1 MTHNHKKASSLGSF
15 IFILLLIALG
25 IGTYLI
31 IKSPAF
37 ETNKPKITLPIS
49 YFWNTHHPFN
59 VSVSDDT
66 GLKNIIAYLSN
77 GHEKIQI
84 ADIVFKKPIKKYTLQ
99 IKYPKIGFEENSD
112 NLKLTVIA
120 NDISKWNFFKGNNK
134 IKTSLLKVDS
144 QKPDVFS
151 LITSYGITRGGSA
164 IAIFKASDKNLKEL
178 YVQTS
183 FGKRFKP
190 SPFYKK
196 GYYAVLVAWPM
207 KEKRFSA
214 KVVAIDEAGNKTRSR
229 LSFFLKA
236 RSYRTSHLQAKD
248 SFINGKISD
257 LADDRPELTKD
268 LSPTGKLRFINE
280 TYRTENDGV
289 IKEITQ
295 KVDSNRIDDFDIKPF
310 YPLHNGKVVGSF
322 GDHRYYWY
330 KDKNNTISE
339 SYHLGIDLAS
349 IKRDN
354 IYITNPGVV
363 VFADYNGIY
372 GNNLI
377 VYHGFGLYTVYGHC
391 STLLK
396 RRGDVVR
403 AHEVAAKTGATGLA
417 LGDHL
422 HFSVMVQ
429 GIFVR
434 PAEWMDSKWIQTN
447 IIDVIENAKK
457 MIDK

>member
-1 MTHNHKKASSLGSF
+1 MKYTQKKASSLSSF
-15 IFILLLIALG
+15 ILILLMIAM
-25 IGTYLI
+25 IVGTYFVL
-31 IKSPAF
+31 KSPSF
-37 ETNKPKITLPIS
+37 EANKPKITLPLS
-49 YFWNTHHPFN
+49 FYWNTHHPFDIN
-59 VSVSDDT
+59 ISDDS
-66 GLKNIIAYLSN
+66 GIKSIIAYLSN
-77 GHEKIQI
+77 GHERIQI
-84 ADIVFKKPIKKYTLQ
+84 ADVELKKPLKNYTLQ
-99 IKYPKIGFEENSD
+99 IKYPKIGFEQNSD

-120 NDISKWNFFKGNNK
+120 NDISKWNFLKGNTR
-134 IKTSLLKVDS
+134 IKSTRIKVDS
-144 QKPDVFS
+144 QKPDLFS

-164 IAIFKASDKNLKEL
+164 LAIFKATDKNLKEL
-178 YVQTS
+178 YIQTN
-183 FGKRFKP
+183 FGKKFKP

-196 GYYAVLVAWPM
+196 GYYAVLVAWPV
-207 KEKRFSA
+207 KQKRFSA
-214 KVVAIDEAGNKTRSR
+214 KIIAIDEAGNKTKAR

-248 SFINGKISD
+248 RFINGKISD
-257 LADDRPELTKD
+257 LAEDRPQDTQN
-268 LSPTGKLRFINE
+268 LSPTEKLRYINE
-280 TYRTENDGV
+280 TYRIENDAL
-289 IKEITQ
+289 IKKITN
-295 KVDSNRIDDFDIKPF
+295 KVDSNRIDDFYIQPF

-330 KDKNNTISE
+330 GDKNNTISE
-339 SYHLGIDLAS
+339 SYHLGVDFAS
-349 IKRDN
+349 IRRDN

-377 VYHGFGLYTVYGHC
+377 IYHGFGLYTVYGHC

-396 RRGDVVR
+396 HRGDVVR
-403 AHEVAAKTGATGLA
+403 AGEVAAKTGATGLA

-434 PAEWMDSKWIQTN
+434 PAEWMDTKWIQTN
-447 IIDVIENAKK
+447 ITDVIQSAKK